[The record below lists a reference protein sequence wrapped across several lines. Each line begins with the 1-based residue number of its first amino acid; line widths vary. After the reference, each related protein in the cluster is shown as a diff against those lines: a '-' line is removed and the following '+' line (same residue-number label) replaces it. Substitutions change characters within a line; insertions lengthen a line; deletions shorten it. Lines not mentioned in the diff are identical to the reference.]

1 VNLVKILITGFE
13 PWDGHEINPS
23 GVVAR
28 ALGGEELPV
37 DFAEAGREL
46 RRLVRKQR
54 PDGLLML
61 GLAPTRKRI
70 ALEAVALNI
79 DHHETR
85 GSNSRWRKPILK
97 GSPLALETRLPLDLI
112 RRRLKSAGIPSAVS
126 HHAGT
131 FICNHVFYLGL
142 TLMDGPCGFIHLP
155 PFKELSQ
162 ARQIQAVRS
171 IAHSLAGSSPA
182 AMP

>member
-1 VNLVKILITGFE
+1 MKILITGFE
-13 PWDGHEINPS
+13 PWDSHAVNPS

-37 DFAEAGREL
+37 DFADAGREL

-61 GLAPTRKRI
+61 GLAPTRKMM

-79 DHHETR
+79 DHHETSGR
-85 GSNSRWRKPILK
+85 NARRRKPILK
-97 GSPLALETRLPLDLI
+97 GSPLALETRLPLDRI
-112 RRRLKSAGIPSAVS
+112 QRRLKSAGLTSTVS

-131 FICNHVFYLGL
+131 FLCNHVFYLGL

-155 PFKELSQ
+155 PFKELPKV
-162 ARQIQAVRS
+162 RQIRAVRM
-171 IAHSLAGSSPA
+171 IVHALGGSSPA
-182 AMP
+182 ATP